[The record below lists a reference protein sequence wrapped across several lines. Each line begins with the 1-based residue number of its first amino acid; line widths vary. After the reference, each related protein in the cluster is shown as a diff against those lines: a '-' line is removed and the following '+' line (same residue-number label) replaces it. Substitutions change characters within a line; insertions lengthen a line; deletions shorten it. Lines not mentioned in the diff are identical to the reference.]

1 MTTFQVLYSYSDSKS
16 LVIHVRKSCELKRMQ
31 IVKLEAVCCCSL
43 TIGTLSYEGSEGTYF
58 IWIFGLNFE
67 SLRDL
72 GPSAASV
79 E

>member
-16 LVIHVRKSCELKRMQ
+16 LVIHVRMFCELKRMQ
-31 IVKLEAVCCCSL
+31 IVKLEAMCCCSL
-43 TIGTLSYEGSEGTYF
+43 TIGTLSYEGSEGTYV